1 MPQETKTATLSWR
14 GGMRFESDAPGGT
27 PILLDGKAVAGV
39 SPVTA
44 LLLAAAA
51 CSGADVVMIFEKM
64 RIELTEFVIEAR
76 GVRREEEPRR
86 YVSMHLTFRL
96 RGAGLDE
103 AKARRA
109 IELSLEKY
117 CSVVASLADDLPV
130 TYDVDLG

>member
-1 MPQETKTATLSWR
+1 M
-14 GGMRFESDAPGGT
+14 
-27 PILLDGKAVAGV
+27 
-39 SPVTA
+39 
-44 LLLAAAA
+44 
-51 CSGADVVMIFEKM
+51 
-64 RIELTEFVIEAR
+64 IEAR